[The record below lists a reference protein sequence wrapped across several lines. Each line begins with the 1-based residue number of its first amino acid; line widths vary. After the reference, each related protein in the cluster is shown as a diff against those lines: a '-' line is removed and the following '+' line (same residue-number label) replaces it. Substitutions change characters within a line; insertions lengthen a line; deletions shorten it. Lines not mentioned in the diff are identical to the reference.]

1 MKHCFRD
8 GRGLPMGQGDA
19 LSQISHH
26 YNRNVMERSNPAGL
40 IGDNLFERL
49 LLPLGRNRSDEL
61 ERNDDNDE
69 GVESLRTT
77 FGLAS
82 PLLRPYITDSS
93 RIQHRF
99 NTSESRIVD
108 EKVIERCSGGS
119 ETPKLV
125 RSRYESGQE
134 QGGYEAPGLAPTV
147 YQLSSA
153 QVLPWFNQKSIIP
166 RWFLGRSSMDTRSQ
180 SCNHRGVTVRSS
192 SKSGSRSGLGRYQ
205 VGTLSTY
212 LPPFARYFIASE
224 ATDRQT
230 IGKEQATDRQRT
242 GKEKANKYQ
251 AKPKPIPEKE
261 QGTDRERVENKQGI
275 TAVSTLGVLRQY
287 IAGIVPIG
295 IKRIYS
301 RGIVCLT
308 QALCKAIDL
317 HNTYIIP
324 TLYLHYTRIIVALVV
339 CLRTERFQHFL

>member
-1 MKHCFRD
+1 MKHFFR
-8 GRGLPMGQGDA
+8 GGEGLPVGQGDA
-19 LSQISHH
+19 LSQISRH
-26 YNRNVMERSNPAGL
+26 YDRNVMERSN
-40 IGDNLFERL
+40 LFDRL
-49 LLPLGRNRSDEL
+49 LRPLGRSRSDA
-61 ERNDDNDE
+61 RE
-69 GVESLRTT
+69 GEDRGSRRTT

-82 PLLRPYITDSS
+82 PLLRPYNTDLPCFD
-93 RIQHRF
+93 HRF
-99 NTSESRIVD
+99 NTFA
-108 EKVIERCSGGS
+108 SGMLGQTVVKRWS
-119 ETPKLV
+119 TDGQTPKLV

-251 AKPKPIPEKE
+251 AKPKPSPEKE
-261 QGTDRERVENKQGI
+261 QRSSKESVRLVYGLLI
-275 TAVSTLGVLRQY
+275 HS
-287 IAGIVPIG
+287 
-295 IKRIYS
+295 
-301 RGIVCLT
+301 
-308 QALCKAIDL
+308 
-317 HNTYIIP
+317 
-324 TLYLHYTRIIVALVV
+324 LYTV
-339 CLRTERFQHFL
+339 TT